1 MIKTRTI
8 KVKSIKNEETLMTAI
23 ITIMK
28 AVIITIIT
36 RTTILV
42 IIIIIMIIKV
52 FNHIKVENWYNKIKN
67 ALIKADLLY
76 LKRVKKHSESQ
87 VLLECKIHKM

>member
-8 KVKSIKNEETLMTAI
+8 KVKSIKNEEILMTAI
-23 ITIMK
+23 ITLMK
-28 AVIITIIT
+28 AVIIAIIT

-42 IIIIIMIIKV
+42 IMIIMIIKV
-52 FNHIKVENWYNKIKN
+52 CNHIKVENWYNKIKN

>member
-8 KVKSIKNEETLMTAI
+8 KVKSIKNEEILMTAI

-36 RTTILV
+36 RTIILV
-42 IIIIIMIIKV
+42 IMIIMIIKV
-52 FNHIKVENWYNKIKN
+52 FNHIKVENWYNKINN

>member
-42 IIIIIMIIKV
+42 IMIIMIIKI

>member
-42 IIIIIMIIKV
+42 IMIIMIIKI

-87 VLLECKIHKM
+87 VLLEFKIHKM

>member
-8 KVKSIKNEETLMTAI
+8 KVKSIKNEEILMTAI

-42 IIIIIMIIKV
+42 IMIIMIIKV
-52 FNHIKVENWYNKIKN
+52 FTHIKVENWYNKIKN

>member
-36 RTTILV
+36 RTIILV
-42 IIIIIMIIKV
+42 IMIIMIIKV

>member
-8 KVKSIKNEETLMTAI
+8 KVKSIKNEEILMTAI

-28 AVIITIIT
+28 AVITTIIT

-42 IIIIIMIIKV
+42 IMIIMIIKV